1 MQQGAP
7 SGIPLL
13 SLPSCYLDQ
22 INDSSQGQESD
33 QSRRTPDKSGADDRT
48 SSERYRGIA
57 RTTADW
63 RKWREFGNSQCSFSE
78 IS

>member
-7 SGIPLL
+7 SGISLL

-22 INDSSQGQESD
+22 INDSSEVQKSD
-33 QSRRTPDKSGADDRT
+33 QSGRAPDKSGADDRT
-48 SSERYRGIA
+48 SSERYRGVA

-63 RKWREFGNSQCSFSE
+63 TKWREFGNSECSFSE